1 MGASAGG
8 RGVETIYAELEVG
21 LHRVQVETYQIE
33 LRYTDPESAA
43 ETSPR
48 RGRCP
53 IDAQALV
60 PLVQDPKGYG
70 QALAEQ
76 VFADPEIRG
85 YLRQVKTA
93 VEAAGHFLRLRLLIG
108 PTAPGLHALRWEL
121 LADPDTGTPFA
132 TSERVLFSRFM
143 LSQDWRTVR
152 LRPKAA
158 LRAVVAVAAPTD
170 LTAYGLAEIDREG
183 EVQRAQTAL
192 SGIEVAVAGLAE
204 PLTIEYLEQCLR
216 QGVDICY
223 LVAHGALSA
232 REGPFLFLQGA
243 DGRVKRIGGDDL
255 AQRIA
260 EMREPP
266 RLMVLASCEGAGQD
280 GATGAEAAATSAQ
293 AALAPRL
300 AAAGVPAIL
309 AMQGQISMATVAEA
323 MPRFFSELLQDGR
336 IDRAMAVARGLVRG
350 RPDAWMPALYL
361 RLRGG
366 RIWYDPGFG
375 ADGGAGEDDAVKWSA
390 LVNDIQN
397 KRFTPIIGCGLAEG
411 IYGSI
416 QDLALRLAAASHFPL
431 APYQRTDLPQVAQ
444 YLLVTQRSSSYP
456 LDALKEQMRREIVDR
471 HRELLTPEDREA
483 KLGKL
488 LKKVGAALR
497 SRDPQDPARLLAAL
511 PARVFVTATPDSL
524 LTDALTEAGKQP
536 EERYAFWKRGLTP
549 PEPYDREP
557 TVGAPLVYHM
567 LGHFKEPDSLVLTQD
582 DYIDYLIGA
591 SLNKALVPRVVRH
604 ALTNSSLMFLGF
616 QLTDWS
622 FRILFRLIMT
632 QESSAL
638 RQRFPHAAVQVDP
651 EGTQLIDPE
660 ETRRYLLDCYGGDHI
675 SLFWGSSDEFLR
687 QLAPRL
693 PVRTAAEWDR
703 EGSDAD
709 DF

>member
-1 MGASAGG
+1 
-8 RGVETIYAELEVG
+8 VETVYAELEVG

-33 LRYTDPESAA
+33 LRYTDPESEA

-53 IDAQALV
+53 IV
-60 PLVQDPKGYG
+60 PQSLLPLLQDSTGYG
-70 QALAEQ
+70 QALAGQ
-76 VFADPEIRG
+76 VFADPEVLG
-85 YLRQVKTA
+85 FLRQVKTA
-93 VEAAGHFLRLRLLIG
+93 VEAAGHSLRLRLLIG

-121 LADPDTGTPFA
+121 LADPDTGAPFS

-158 LRAVVAVAAPTD
+158 LRALVAVAAPTD
-170 LTAYGLAEIDREG
+170 LAAYGLAEIDREG
-183 EVQRAQTAL
+183 EVRRAQDAL
-192 SGIEVAVAGLAE
+192 AGTEVTVAGLAE
-204 PLTIEYLEQCLR
+204 PLTIERLDQCLR
-216 QGVDICY
+216 RGVDICY
-223 LVAHGALSA
+223 LVAHGVLRAGD
-232 REGPFLFLQGA
+232 GPFLFLQGP
-243 DGRVKRIGGDDL
+243 DGRTQRIGGDDL

-266 RLMVLASCEGAGQD
+266 RLMVLASCEGAGGD
-280 GATGAEAAATSAQ
+280 AAAGDSAATSAQ

-300 AAAGVPAIL
+300 AASGVPAIL

-336 IDRAMAVARGLVRG
+336 IDRALAVARGLVRG

-375 ADGGAGEDDAVKWSA
+375 TGGGAGEDDAVKWSA

-397 KRFTPIIGCGLAEG
+397 KRFTPIIGCGLAEAL
-411 IYGSI
+411 YGGI
-416 QDLALRLAAASHFPL
+416 QDLALRLASASNFPL

-444 YLLVTQRSSSYP
+444 YLLVTQRSSTYP
-456 LDALKEQMRREIVDR
+456 LDAVKEQMRRELMDR
-471 HRELLTPEDREA
+471 HRELLAPEDRDA

-616 QLTDWS
+616 QLTDWN
-622 FRILFRLIMT
+622 FRILFRLIMA
-632 QESSAL
+632 QESRAL

-660 ETRRYLLDCYGGDHI
+660 KTRRYLLDCYGGDHI

-693 PVRTAAEWDR
+693 PARTPSEWDQ
-703 EGSDAD
+703 EGGDAD